1 MTEKKRKAAGKGTL
15 DPLVVRDDDEPVD
28 TRPADDWC
36 RAQGWEGFRDCPN
49 PDCEDGMVDFLP
61 CPTCGGDGIVD
72 D

>member
-1 MTEKKRKAAGKGTL
+1 MSKPAKPAVSGTVRGE
-15 DPLVVRDDDEPVD
+15 VVLDDDEPVD
-28 TRPADDWC
+28 DRPADDWC
-36 RAQGWEGFRDCPN
+36 RAQGWEGCRDCPN